1 MILPAILTDD
11 PAELRRQ
18 LQTLSALSPWI
29 HVDIMD
35 GLFVPQRSVDPAALA
50 DIPLGVQLELHL
62 MVRNPLSALEASHQ
76 PSVGRVLIHHEALAE
91 YDRPRDVITRFPV
104 PVGVALNPGTPLDA
118 AELYTPT
125 ADTIVLMGVTP
136 GRQGQSMDP
145 ATVER
150 VADAFRRFPACPITV
165 DGGVNADTLL
175 ALRNAGAK
183 RFVVGSAIIGA
194 PDPAGTYRQ
203 LAHQLRETSP

>member
-11 PAELRRQ
+11 TDQLRQQ
-18 LQTLSALSPWI
+18 LQTLSAFAPWI

-50 DIPLGVQLELHL
+50 DMSVGVQLELHL

-91 YDRPRDVITRFPV
+91 YDRPHEVITRFPV

-118 AELYTPT
+118 AELYTAT

-136 GRQGQSMDP
+136 GRQGQAMDP
-145 ATVER
+145 ATVDR
-150 VADAFRRFPACPITV
+150 VADAFRRFPSCPLTV
-165 DGGVNADTLL
+165 DGGVNAETLL
-175 ALRNAGAK
+175 ALRDAGAK
-183 RFVVGSAIIGA
+183 RFIVGSAIIGA
-194 PDPAGTYRQ
+194 SDPAGVYRHLTRQ
-203 LAHQLRETSP
+203 LETSP